1 MITKAAAG
9 VWEISIPAPLPCSA
23 SEQLIGYARYTAGSI
38 EVRVSHLIGR
48 TEHGVAIL
56 PVSEDQGIRD
66 ALARAL
72 VWRLLSDVITVGELA
87 PLQPESPYRPTKVPG
102 GGGGGG
108 RTVPLN
114 AGSFDGG
121 DLDGEAPDYSVF
133 LPEGE

>member
-1 MITKAAAG
+1 MITKAASG

-23 SEQLIGYARYTAGSI
+23 SEQLIGYARYTAGRI

-48 TEHGVAIL
+48 TEHGMTIL

-87 PLQPESPYRPTKVPG
+87 PLQPESPYRPSKAPG
-102 GGGGGG
+102 GGMA
-108 RTVPLN
+108 VPLN

-121 DLDGEAPDYSVF
+121 DLDDEAPDYSVF
-133 LPEGE
+133 LEGE